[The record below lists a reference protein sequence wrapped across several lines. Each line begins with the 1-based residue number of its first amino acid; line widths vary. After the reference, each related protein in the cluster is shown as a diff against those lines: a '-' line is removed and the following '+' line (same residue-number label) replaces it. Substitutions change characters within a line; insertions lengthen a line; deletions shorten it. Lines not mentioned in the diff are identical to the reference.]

1 MKYSWY
7 PPLLESGLPW
17 LCQSIAWFLC
27 TRVESSPCHLEL
39 YWVRANSLDVWVVQE
54 FGLGGSLARQMT
66 RTSANRRAVVSVC
79 QLLLMSVQ
87 DQMLE
92 WSSVWSGKVPSKP
105 SPALQLMWPALKPS
119 SLHCSTAVCGP
130 CVLPGHD
137 GEANQAGG
145 GASDSKVVKNMSS
158 KYSRINI
165 YIFHFK
171 ELLLRTTTQTK
182 TTATDVAVYCPSHIS
197 RRLETLIA
205 RVN

>member
-1 MKYSWY
+1 M
-7 PPLLESGLPW
+7 
-17 LCQSIAWFLC
+17 
-27 TRVESSPCHLEL
+27 
-39 YWVRANSLDVWVVQE
+39 VQE
-54 FGLGGSLARQMT
+54 FGLGGSLASQMT

-119 SLHCSTAVCGP
+119 LHCSTAVCGP

-158 KYSRINI
+158 NYSRINI

-171 ELLLRTTTQTK
+171 ELLPHPLTQTK
-182 TTATDVAVYCPSHIS
+182 TTITDVAVYTVSL
-197 RRLETLIA
+197 RA
-205 RVN
+205 A

>member
-1 MKYSWY
+1 M
-7 PPLLESGLPW
+7 
-17 LCQSIAWFLC
+17 
-27 TRVESSPCHLEL
+27 
-39 YWVRANSLDVWVVQE
+39 VQE
-54 FGLGGSLARQMT
+54 FGLGGSLASQMT

-158 KYSRINI
+158 NYSRINI

-205 RVN
+205 RVNYFFVCTDGGSNISFNSTATVFQ